1 MSERFRPIGGR
12 LLTPHFYFLGLLLLI
27 AAWFIAKRFIFGIGA
42 VSNLSDGFPWGI
54 WITYDVVTGTA
65 IACGGYAMA
74 LMVYVFNRGQFHP
87 MIRAALLTSVFGYT
101 LAGASIIV
109 DVGRWWQLYNVFLPQ
124 YMNLNSVMLEVA
136 LCVTL
141 YTVVLW
147 IEFSPTILEAMQAKR
162 WLRNLRHF
170 LFIAIGLG
178 ILLPT
183 MHQSSLGSLLII
195 AGDKV
200 HPLWQTNIIPL
211 LFLLTAIT
219 MGYSIVVFE
228 SLYASVNLRRPLET
242 PLLSKISAVIPWLL
256 IVYLVLRIGES
267 VISGDILFLFRG
279 GSEPLLFM
287 LEVALFVYV
296 IRNLRDEKQRVRP
309 TVLFWTSLAVL
320 LGGALYRFDAFMI
333 AFDPGPG
340 WHYFPAVGEMMITIG
355 IVAFEIMAYLFFVK
369 MTPVMMVGLGESG
382 SAVGLSG
389 ASSGKRPTA
398 TASDRLS
405 GQTRGEGGFPPRAV
419 TSA

>member
-12 LLTPHFYFLGLLLLI
+12 LLTPHFYFLGVLLLI
-27 AAWFIAKRFIFGIGA
+27 GAYFIVKRFIFGIGA
-42 VSNLSDGFPWGI
+42 VANLSDGFPWGI

-74 LMVYVFNRGQFHP
+74 LLVYVFNRGQFHP
-87 MIRAALLTSVFGYT
+87 MVRAALLTSVFGYT

-141 YTVVLW
+141 YTLVLW
-147 IEFSPTILEAMQAKR
+147 IEFSPAILEAMQAKR

-170 LFIAIGLG
+170 LFLAIGLG

-200 HPLWQTNIIPL
+200 HPLWQSNVIPL

-219 MGYSIVVFE
+219 MGYAIVVFE
-228 SLYASVNLRRPLET
+228 SLYASVNLNRPLET
-242 PLLSKISAVIPWLL
+242 PLLAKVSALIPWLL
-256 IVYLVLRIGES
+256 IAYLFIRAADIARSGEFAMLLQA
-267 VISGDILFLFRG
+267 GPEPILFAI
-279 GSEPLLFM
+279 
-287 LEVALFVYV
+287 EVALFLYA
-296 IRNLRDEKQRVRP
+296 IRLLRDPQKRVRP

-320 LGGALYRFDAFMI
+320 FGGGLYRFNAFII

-369 MTPVMMVGLGESG
+369 MTPVMMAAPEGGGSDRRAGSGLDTARWLEGAPSSTQD
-382 SAVGLSG
+382 SASY
-389 ASSGKRPTA
+389 RPTA
-398 TASDRLS
+398 A
-405 GQTRGEGGFPPRAV
+405 

>member
-1 MSERFRPIGGR
+1 MKERYSPVGGR
-12 LLTPHFYFLGLLLLI
+12 LLTPQFYFLGVLLAI
-27 AAWFIAKRFIFGIGA
+27 GAYFIIKRFIFGIGA
-42 VSNLSDGFPWGI
+42 VSDLSDGFPWGI

-74 LMVYVFNRGQFHP
+74 ILVYVFNRGQFHP

-109 DVGRWWQLYNVFLPQ
+109 DVGRWWQLYNVFLPW

-141 YTVVLW
+141 YTLVLW
-147 IEFSPTILEAMQAKR
+147 IELSPAILEAMHANR
-162 WLRNLRHF
+162 WLRRLRHVM
-170 LFIAIGLG
+170 FIVAGLG
-178 ILLPT
+178 LLLPT

-219 MGYSIVVFE
+219 MGYAMVVFE
-228 SLYASVNLRRPLET
+228 SLYASVNLNRPLET
-242 PLLSKISAVIPWLL
+242 ALLSKVSAVIPWLL
-256 IVYLVLRIGES
+256 IGYMALRFGDLLLRDKIGY
-267 VISGDILFLFRG
+267 LFRSG
-279 GSEPLLFM
+279 IEPYLFAIEMLL
-287 LEVALFVYV
+287 LLYAIVKL
-296 IRNLRDEKQRVRP
+296 LDKDERVRP
-309 TVLFWTSLAVL
+309 TVLFRAALAVL
-320 LGGALYRFDAFMI
+320 IGGSLYRFNAFLI

-369 MTPVMMVGLGESG
+369 KTPVLLASPSERAAAGGARRPADQGAKGLN
-382 SAVGLSG
+382 AIARG
-389 ASSGKRPTA
+389 AGAHPPALPT
-398 TASDRLS
+398 
-405 GQTRGEGGFPPRAV
+405 
-419 TSA
+419 

>member
-1 MSERFRPIGGR
+1 MTERYRPIGGR
-12 LLTPHFYFLGLLLLI
+12 LLTPHFYFLSVLLAI
-27 AAWFIAKRFIFGIGA
+27 GAYFIVKRFIFGIGA

-74 LMVYVFNRGQFHP
+74 ILVYVFNRGQFHP
-87 MIRAALLTSVFGYT
+87 MVRAALLTSVFGYT
-101 LAGASIIV
+101 LAGASIVV

-162 WLRNLRHF
+162 WLRNVRHF
-170 LFIAIGLG
+170 LFLAIGVG

-200 HPLWQTNIIPL
+200 HPLWQSNIIPL

-219 MGYSIVVFE
+219 MGYAIVVFE
-228 SLYASVNLRRPLET
+228 SLYASVNLNRPLET
-242 PLLSKISAVIPWLL
+242 PLLSKVSAVIPWLL
-256 IVYLVLRIGES
+256 IAYLLLRIGDLL
-267 VISGDILFLFRG
+267 VTGDVVYLFSWG
-279 GSEPLLFM
+279 PEPLLFLAEM
-287 LEVALFVYV
+287 ALFRYA
-296 IRNLRDEKQRVRP
+296 ILTLRDKEKRTHP
-309 TVLFWTSLAVL
+309 TVLFWSSLAVL
-320 LGGALYRFDAFMI
+320 LGGSLYRFNAFLI
-333 AFDPGPG
+333 AFDPGAG

-369 MTPVMMVGLGESG
+369 KTPIM
-382 SAVGLSG
+382 
-389 ASSGKRPTA
+389 A
-398 TASDRLS
+398 T
-405 GQTRGEGGFPPRAV
+405 EH
-419 TSA
+419 

>member
-219 MGYSIVVFE
+219 MGYAIVVFE

>member
-1 MSERFRPIGGR
+1 MNERFSPVGGR
-12 LLTPHFYFLGLLLLI
+12 LLTPHFYFLGALVLI
-27 AAWFIAKRFIFGIGA
+27 AAWFVAKRFIFGIGA

-74 LMVYVFNRGQFHP
+74 LLVYVFNRGQFHP

-136 LCVTL
+136 LCVSL

-162 WLRNLRHF
+162 WLRRLRHV
-170 LFIAIGLG
+170 LFVFIGIG

-219 MGYSIVVFE
+219 MGYAIVVFE

-242 PLLSKISAVIPWLL
+242 PLLAKISALIPWLL
-256 IVYLVLRIGES
+256 IGYLVLRLAEL
-267 VISGDILFLFRG
+267 VISGEIALLAQGGVEPILFAIEVVLFLYAIVT
-279 GSEPLLFM
+279 LL
-287 LEVALFVYV
+287 
-296 IRNLRDEKQRVRP
+296 NKQHRVRP
-309 TVLFWTSLAVL
+309 TVLFWSSLAVL
-320 LGGALYRFDAFMI
+320 LGGALYRFNAFMI

-369 MTPVMMVGLGESG
+369 MTPVMMAGPEEGGPKWGAASKEKASG
-382 SAVGLSG
+382 VLDGVRSSTRG
-389 ASSGKRPTA
+389 AGSYPSA
-398 TASDRLS
+398 TAR
-405 GQTRGEGGFPPRAV
+405 
-419 TSA
+419 SA

>member
-12 LLTPHFYFLGLLLLI
+12 LLTPHFYFLGLLVLI

-170 LFIAIGLG
+170 LFLAIGLG

-219 MGYSIVVFE
+219 MGYAIVVFE

-287 LEVALFVYV
+287 LEVALFVYA
-296 IRNLRDEKQRVRP
+296 IRHLRDEQQRVRP

-369 MTPVMMVGLGESG
+369 MTPVMMAAPGEDG
-382 SAVGLSG
+382 PDAGPSG
-389 ASSGKRPTA
+389 AWSGQRPATTA
-398 TASDRLS
+398 PDRLS
-405 GQTRGEGGFPPRAV
+405 SQRRGKGGFPPPAA

>member
-1 MSERFRPIGGR
+1 MNERYRPIGGR
-12 LLTPHFYFLGLLLLI
+12 LLTPHFYFLGVLLLI
-27 AAWFIAKRFIFGIGA
+27 GAYFIVKRFIFGIGA

-74 LMVYVFNRGQFHP
+74 ILVYVFNRGQFHP
-87 MIRAALLTSVFGYT
+87 MVRAALLTSVFGYT
-101 LAGASIIV
+101 LAGASIVV

-141 YTVVLW
+141 YTLVLW
-147 IEFSPTILEAMQAKR
+147 IEFSPTILEAMRAKR
-162 WLRNLRHF
+162 WLRNVRHF
-170 LFIAIGLG
+170 LFLAVGLG

-200 HPLWQTNIIPL
+200 HPLWQSNIIPL

-219 MGYSIVVFE
+219 MGYAIVVFE
-228 SLYASVNLRRPLET
+228 SLYASVNLNRPLET
-242 PLLSKISAVIPWLL
+242 PLLSKVSAVIPWLL
-256 IVYLVLRIGES
+256 IAYVVLRLGDLIL
-267 VISGDILFLFRG
+267 SGDVGYLLSWGPEPVLFLI
-279 GSEPLLFM
+279 EM
-287 LEVALFVYV
+287 ALFGYA
-296 IRNLRDEKQRVRP
+296 ILTLLDQEKRVRP
-309 TVLFWTSLAVL
+309 TVLFWTSLAAL
-320 LGGALYRFDAFMI
+320 LGGSLYRFNAFLI
-333 AFDPGPG
+333 AFDPGAG

-369 MTPVMMVGLGESG
+369 KLPVLIEGPDEGAG
-382 SAVGLSG
+382 RAGADAAAV
-389 ASSGKRPTA
+389 AQA
-398 TASDRLS
+398 
-405 GQTRGEGGFPPRAV
+405 GGGYPPAAP